1 MVDPMS
7 LEQRQAW
14 MQERQQ
20 ALNNSEG
27 PHLSTPDFAQRHYH
41 VAEIAKMWGLS
52 VDFVRDLF
60 INEPG
65 VVVFGDEPKPGTR
78 RYRTLLIP
86 ESVVVRVYRRS
97 INPERTKC

>member
-1 MVDPMS
+1 MN
-7 LEQRQAW
+7 LEQRQLW
-14 MQERQQ
+14 MRERQQ
-20 ALNNSEG
+20 ALNNSG
-27 PHLSTPDFAQRHYH
+27 NPDVPTPDFAQKHYH
-41 VAEIAKMWGLS
+41 TADIAKMWGVS

-86 ESVVVRVYRRS
+86 ESVVARVYRRS
-97 INPERTKC
+97 LNPERTKC